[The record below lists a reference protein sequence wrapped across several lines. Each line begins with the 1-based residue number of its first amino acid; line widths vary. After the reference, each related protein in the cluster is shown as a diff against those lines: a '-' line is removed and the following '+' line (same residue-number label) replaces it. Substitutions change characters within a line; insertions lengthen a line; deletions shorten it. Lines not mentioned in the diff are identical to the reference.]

1 MQITFVLDMDER
13 QLSGLELL
21 QTASEKKKKNPI
33 TQPRLKT
40 AFSTQKSYPGPKGKA
55 SSKVHWATQ
64 GAIASW
70 RSGLQIGV
78 TT

>member
-21 QTASEKKKKNPI
+21 QTASGKKNPI

-64 GAIASW
+64 GAIESW
-70 RSGLQIGV
+70 
-78 TT
+78 